1 MIKKSQIKEVLLK
14 YIVPLQKQYP
24 DFYLGGSLALILQ
37 KHIPARDVKDL
48 DIISPVSFG
57 DLHETKFPYRGMVT
71 SKKTYHI
78 REIKTCLDFFH
89 NPKAKYVTVKF
100 QGHNIKLSPVNEIVH
115 AKENKIWSPIY
126 KQKQENLKQ
135 IIKEVFTEIKLQPG
149 KTGTKVPSPYSK
161 FVKQFPNK
169 LNLKLEKYDLSGD
182 EPGQKYSWEEAS
194 SKLSSATRNNAE
206 SFFNKFNTQPQNIYI
221 GIVYRGISDFDFYQN
236 PPDSQIYIGTTPLYT
251 AKSFYIE
258 GNYKGTPI
266 IIARKETRSP
276 AAGQTYLVSPYA
288 KLQFNKVKDLPVN
301 EILAALKIPN
311 EGNIE
316 EIKAQPGKTGLKDD
330 RITIRQEKIFYNGP
344 PDYDANIEYGTVVFG
359 EGTDSK
365 KWVNIIYVYTPS
377 KRKIQLQPLGEPRDE
392 KIAILKQILN
402 DKNIP
407 YTISAI
413 GSSALPSI
421 DVNNTDKYF
430 IFKKDTSEIKVQPVN
445 KLVKPS
451 QKEFIIDKPYID
463 MDTSFIEDYIL
474 DYGEDYFGGGESFT
488 HITDNEYIN
497 FVLNGNYDYYFNYN
511 KKEIDYVLTLND
523 PLNIKDYARDKAETL
538 SNNPEDID
546 FFTEEIMLAIE
557 TLQDYIPKYLAAKN
571 ILKEKFTIINSDRFN
586 IMLTTLNMQGK
597 LGYAMI
603 NKKEGYFNK
612 NGEMVLYTDPQT

>member
-89 NPKAKYVTVKF
+89 NPKAKYVTANI
-100 QGHNIKLSPVNEIVH
+100 QGHTIKLSPIDEIVH
-115 AKENKIWSPIY
+115 AKENKIWSPVY
-126 KQKQENLKQ
+126 KNKQKDLKQ
-135 IIKEVFTEIKLQPG
+135 IIKEIFSEIKVQPKNTGVSSKIKKLGITLG
-149 KTGTKVPSPYSK
+149 KYNLSGNEIGSRYSWDYAQEKLSPTTKKNAEYFFK
-161 FVKQFPNK
+161 K
-169 LNLKLEKYDLSGD
+169 LNIIPTKIS
-182 EPGQKYSWEEAS
+182 
-194 SKLSSATRNNAE
+194 
-206 SFFNKFNTQPQNIYI
+206 I
-221 GIVYRGISDFDFYQN
+221 GLVYRGELSNEEFNNLSDIEKINKLEIEYK
-236 PPDSQIYIGTTPLYT
+236 

-276 AAGQTYLVSPYA
+276 MAGQTYLVSPYA
-288 KLQFNKVKDLPVN
+288 KLKFNNIKDLPAN

-311 EGNIE
+311 DGNVD
-316 EIKAQPGKTGLKDD
+316 EIKTQPGKTGLKDD
-330 RITIRQEKIFYNGP
+330 RITITQKKIFYDGP
-344 PDYDANIEYGTVVFG
+344 PNYDANIEYGTIIFFG
-359 EGTDSK
+359 DSRSL
-365 KWVNIIYVYTPS
+365 NTTIYVYTPS
-377 KRKIQLQPLGEPRDE
+377 KRKIQLQPLGEPREE
-392 KIAILKQILN
+392 KIAIIKQILN
-402 DKNIP
+402 NKNIP
-407 YTISAI
+407 YTMGTIGESAF
-413 GSSALPSI
+413 PSVN
-421 DVNNTDKYF
+421 VNNTDKYF
-430 IFKKDTSEIKVQPVN
+430 IFKKDTSEIKAQPVN
-445 KLVKPS
+445 RLIKPTK
-451 QKEFIIDKPYID
+451 KENITSKPYID
-463 MDTSFIEDYIL
+463 MDASFIEDYIL
-474 DYGEDYFGGGESFT
+474 DYGADYFDSGESFT
-488 HITDNEYIN
+488 RIADNEYIDYI
-497 FVLNGNYDYYFNYN
+497 LNGNYKYYFNDN
-511 KKEIDYVLTLND
+511 KKEIDYVLTLDD

-538 SNNPEDID
+538 SDDPEDID

-557 TLQDYIPKYLAAKN
+557 TLQDYFPKYLAAKN
-571 ILKEKFTIINSDRFN
+571 ILKDKFTIINSDEFN

-612 NGEMVLYTDPQT
+612 NGEIVTYTT

>member
-1 MIKKSQIKEVLLK
+1 M
-14 YIVPLQKQYP
+14 
-24 DFYLGGSLALILQ
+24 
-37 KHIPARDVKDL
+37 
-48 DIISPVSFG
+48 
-57 DLHETKFPYRGMVT
+57 
-71 SKKTYHI
+71 
-78 REIKTCLDFFH
+78 
-89 NPKAKYVTVKF
+89 
-100 QGHNIKLSPVNEIVH
+100 
-115 AKENKIWSPIY
+115 
-126 KQKQENLKQ
+126 
-135 IIKEVFTEIKLQPG
+135 
-149 KTGTKVPSPYSK
+149 
-161 FVKQFPNK
+161 
-169 LNLKLEKYDLSGD
+169 
-182 EPGQKYSWEEAS
+182 
-194 SKLSSATRNNAE
+194 
-206 SFFNKFNTQPQNIYI
+206 
-221 GIVYRGISDFDFYQN
+221 
-236 PPDSQIYIGTTPLYT
+236 
-251 AKSFYIE
+251 
-258 GNYKGTPI
+258 
-266 IIARKETRSP
+266 
-276 AAGQTYLVSPYA
+276 
-288 KLQFNKVKDLPVN
+288 
-301 EILAALKIPN
+301 
-311 EGNIE
+311 
-316 EIKAQPGKTGLKDD
+316 
-330 RITIRQEKIFYNGP
+330 
-344 PDYDANIEYGTVVFG
+344 
-359 EGTDSK
+359 
-365 KWVNIIYVYTPS
+365 YVYTPS
-377 KRKIQLQPLGEPRDE
+377 KRKINFQPLGEPREE

-407 YTISAI
+407 YTTSAI

-451 QKEFIIDKPYID
+451 QKEFITNKPYID

-497 FVLNGNYDYYFNYN
+497 FVLNGNYDYYFNNN

-571 ILKEKFTIINSDRFN
+571 ILKEKFTIINSDGFN

-612 NGEMVLYTDPQT
+612 NGEMVLYTDSQTYQKVLSESQYSQLELTPIGELLLNYLNSDVESNKPENYHLSSRDEQILMDIGMYIDGLYGDNRFSNLDLFALDIASGEYQDPQFGKSEIVKKINRAIQKGWVKIVPYEGNPFKNSNYNDDDEY

>member
-89 NPKAKYVTVKF
+89 NPKAKYIAVKF
-100 QGHNIKLSPVNEIVH
+100 QGYTIKLSPVNEIIH

-149 KTGTKVPSPYSK
+149 KTG
-161 FVKQFPNK
+161 
-169 LNLKLEKYDLSGD
+169 
-182 EPGQKYSWEEAS
+182 
-194 SKLSSATRNNAE
+194 
-206 SFFNKFNTQPQNIYI
+206 
-221 GIVYRGISDFDFYQN
+221 
-236 PPDSQIYIGTTPLYT
+236 
-251 AKSFYIE
+251 
-258 GNYKGTPI
+258 
-266 IIARKETRSP
+266 
-276 AAGQTYLVSPYA
+276 
-288 KLQFNKVKDLPVN
+288 
-301 EILAALKIPN
+301 
-311 EGNIE
+311 
-316 EIKAQPGKTGLKDD
+316 LKDD
-330 RITIRQEKIFYNGP
+330 RITIRQEKIFYDGP
-344 PDYDANIEYGTVVFG
+344 PDYDANIEYGTIVFG

-365 KWVNIIYVYTPS
+365 KWVNTIYVYTPS
-377 KRKIQLQPLGEPRDE
+377 KRKIQLQPLGEPREE

-407 YTISAI
+407 YTTSAI

-451 QKEFIIDKPYID
+451 QKEFITNKPYID

-497 FVLNGNYDYYFNYN
+497 FVLNGNYDYYFNNN

-571 ILKEKFTIINSDRFN
+571 ILKEKFTIINSDGFN

>member
-89 NPKAKYVTVKF
+89 NPKAKYITIKF
-100 QGHNIKLSPVNEIVH
+100 QGHNIKLSPVNEIIH

-135 IIKEVFTEIKLQPG
+135 IIKEVFTEIKVQPDKIGLNSKIKKLDIILG
-149 KTGTKVPSPYSK
+149 KY
-161 FVKQFPNK
+161 NI
-169 LNLKLEKYDLSGD
+169 SGD
-182 EPGQKYSWEEAS
+182 EIGSKYLWTYAQE
-194 SKLSSATRNNAE
+194 KLTPTTRNNAE
-206 SFFNKFNTQPQNIYI
+206 SFFSKLNITPTKISI
-221 GIVYRGISDFDFYQN
+221 GLVYRGELSNEEFNNLTDFEKIN
-236 PPDSQIYIGTTPLYT
+236 RLETERK

-258 GNYKGTPI
+258 GNYQGTPI

-276 AAGQTYLVSPYA
+276 AAGQTNLFSPYA
-288 KLQFNKVKDLPVN
+288 KLQFNKVKDLPAN

-330 RITIRQEKIFYNGP
+330 RITIRQEKIFYDGP

-365 KWVNIIYVYTPS
+365 KWINTMYVYTPS
-377 KRKIQLQPLGEPRDE
+377 KRKINFQPLGEPRDE
-392 KIAILKQILN
+392 KVAMLKQMLDN
-402 DKNIP
+402 KNIP
-407 YTISAI
+407 YTISAL
-413 GSSALPSI
+413 GSSVYTSI

-445 KLVKPS
+445 KLNKPVK
-451 QKEFIIDKPYID
+451 KVKITDKPYID
-463 MDTSFIEDYIL
+463 IDTSFIEDYIL
-474 DYGEDYFGGGESFT
+474 DYGEIDENPLEIYLDNHEIFDTLIRES
-488 HITDNEYIN
+488 EYIN
-497 FVLNGNYDYYFNYN
+497 FILNGDYGLYFNSN
-511 KKEIDYVLTLND
+511 PQEIDNVLTLND
-523 PLNIKDYARDKAETL
+523 PLNIKDYAEEQAKFL
-538 SNNPEDID
+538 SSGNPEDES
-546 FFTEEIMLAIE
+546 FYKEEMIMAIE
-557 TLQDYIPKYLAAKN
+557 TIQDNIPKYTAAKK
-571 ILKEKFTIINSDRFN
+571 ILKDKFTIINNDEFS
-586 IMLTTLNMQGK
+586 IILTTSNMHGK
-597 LGYAMI
+597 FLYTMI
-603 NKKEGYFNK
+603 LKQDGYFNK
-612 NGEMVLYTDPQT
+612 NGEIVLYTDPQT

>member
-89 NPKAKYVTVKF
+89 NPKAKYIAVKF
-100 QGHNIKLSPVNEIVH
+100 QGHNIKLSPVNEIIH
-115 AKENKIWSPIY
+115 AKENKIWSPVY

-135 IIKEVFTEIKLQPG
+135 IIKEVFT
-149 KTGTKVPSPYSK
+149 
-161 FVKQFPNK
+161 
-169 LNLKLEKYDLSGD
+169 
-182 EPGQKYSWEEAS
+182 
-194 SKLSSATRNNAE
+194 
-206 SFFNKFNTQPQNIYI
+206 
-221 GIVYRGISDFDFYQN
+221 
-236 PPDSQIYIGTTPLYT
+236 
-251 AKSFYIE
+251 
-258 GNYKGTPI
+258 
-266 IIARKETRSP
+266 
-276 AAGQTYLVSPYA
+276 
-288 KLQFNKVKDLPVN
+288 
-301 EILAALKIPN
+301 
-311 EGNIE
+311 

-330 RITIRQEKIFYNGP
+330 RITIRQEKIFYDGP

-365 KWVNIIYVYTPS
+365 KWINTMYVYTPS
-377 KRKIQLQPLGEPRDE
+377 KRKINFQPLGEPREE

-407 YTISAI
+407 YTTSAI

-451 QKEFIIDKPYID
+451 QKEFITNKPYID

-497 FVLNGNYDYYFNYN
+497 FVLNGNYDYYFNNN

-571 ILKEKFTIINSDRFN
+571 ILKEKFTIINSDGFN

-612 NGEMVLYTDPQT
+612 NGEMVLYTDSQTYQKVLSESQYSQLELTPIGELLLNYLNSDVESNKPENYHLSSRDEQILMDIGMYIDGLYGDNRFSNLDLFALDIASGEYQDPQFGKSEIVKKINRAIQKGWVKIVPYEGNPFKNSNYNDDDEY

>member
-57 DLHETKFPYRGMVT
+57 DLHETKFPYKGMVT

-89 NPKAKYVTVKF
+89 NPKAKYVTVKI
-100 QGHNIKLSPVNEIVH
+100 QGHTIKLSPIDEIVH
-115 AKENKIWSPIY
+115 AKENKIWSPVY
-126 KQKQENLKQ
+126 KNKQKDLKQ
-135 IIKEVFTEIKLQPG
+135 IIKEIFSEIKVQPK
-149 KTGTKVPSPYSK
+149 KTGLNNKIKKLGITLEKYNLSGNEIGSKYPWVYAQEKLSPTTKKNAEY
-161 FVKQFPNK
+161 FFNK
-169 LNLKLEKYDLSGD
+169 LNITPTKIS
-182 EPGQKYSWEEAS
+182 
-194 SKLSSATRNNAE
+194 
-206 SFFNKFNTQPQNIYI
+206 I
-221 GIVYRGISDFDFYQN
+221 GLVYRGSLSDEEFNNLSDLEKIN
-236 PPDSQIYIGTTPLYT
+236 KLETEPK

-288 KLQFNKVKDLPVN
+288 KLKFNNIKDLPAN

-311 EGNIE
+311 DGNVD
-316 EIKAQPGKTGLKDD
+316 EIKAQPVNRLIKPTKKEN
-330 RITIRQEKIFYNGP
+330 IT
-344 PDYDANIEYGTVVFG
+344 
-359 EGTDSK
+359 S
-365 KWVNIIYVYTPS
+365 
-377 KRKIQLQPLGEPRDE
+377 
-392 KIAILKQILN
+392 
-402 DKNIP
+402 
-407 YTISAI
+407 
-413 GSSALPSI
+413 
-421 DVNNTDKYF
+421 
-430 IFKKDTSEIKVQPVN
+430 
-445 KLVKPS
+445 
-451 QKEFIIDKPYID
+451 KPYID
-463 MDTSFIEDYIL
+463 MDASFIEDYIL
-474 DYGEDYFGGGESFT
+474 DYGADYFDSGESFT
-488 HITDNEYIN
+488 RIIDNEYIDYI
-497 FVLNGNYDYYFNYN
+497 LNGNYKYYFNDN
-511 KKEIDYVLTLND
+511 KKEIDYVLTLDD

-538 SNNPEDID
+538 SDNPEDID

-557 TLQDYIPKYLAAKN
+557 TLQDYFPKYLAAKN
-571 ILKEKFTIINSDRFN
+571 ILKDKFTIINSDEFN

-612 NGEMVLYTDPQT
+612 NGEIVTYTT

>member
-48 DIISPVSFG
+48 DIISPASFG

-100 QGHNIKLSPVNEIVH
+100 QGHTIKLSPVNEIIH

-135 IIKEVFTEIKLQPG
+135 IIKEVFTEIKVQ
-149 KTGTKVPSPYSK
+149 
-161 FVKQFPNK
+161 PNK
-169 LNLKLEKYDLSGD
+169 IGLNSKIKKLDIILGKYNISGD
-182 EPGQKYSWEEAS
+182 EIGSKYLWTYAQE
-194 SKLSSATRNNAE
+194 KLTPTTRNNAE
-206 SFFNKFNTQPQNIYI
+206 SFFSKLNITPTKISI
-221 GIVYRGISDFDFYQN
+221 GLVYRGELSNEEFNNLTDFEKIN
-236 PPDSQIYIGTTPLYT
+236 RLETERK

-258 GNYKGTPI
+258 GNYQGTPI

-276 AAGQTYLVSPYA
+276 AAGQTNLFSPYA
-288 KLQFNKVKDLPVN
+288 KLQFSNFKDLPAN

-330 RITIRQEKIFYNGP
+330 RITIRQEKIFYDGP

-365 KWVNIIYVYTPS
+365 KWINTMYVYTPS
-377 KRKIQLQPLGEPRDE
+377 KRKIKFQPLGEPRDE
-392 KIAILKQILN
+392 KVAMLKQMLDN
-402 DKNIP
+402 KNIP
-407 YTISAI
+407 YTTNEAGFITA
-413 GSSALPSI
+413 I

-445 KLVKPS
+445 KLIKPS
-451 QKEFIIDKPYID
+451 
-463 MDTSFIEDYIL
+463 
-474 DYGEDYFGGGESFT
+474 
-488 HITDNEYIN
+488 
-497 FVLNGNYDYYFNYN
+497 
-511 KKEIDYVLTLND
+511 KK
-523 PLNIKDYARDKAETL
+523 
-538 SNNPEDID
+538 
-546 FFTEEIMLAIE
+546 
-557 TLQDYIPKYLAAKN
+557 
-571 ILKEKFTIINSDRFN
+571 
-586 IMLTTLNMQGK
+586 K
-597 LGYAMI
+597 L
-603 NKKEGYFNK
+603 
-612 NGEMVLYTDPQT
+612 

>member
-48 DIISPVSFG
+48 DIISPASFG

-89 NPKAKYVTVKF
+89 NPKAKYITIKF
-100 QGHNIKLSPVNEIVH
+100 QGHNIKLSPVNEIIH

-135 IIKEVFTEIKLQPG
+135 IIKEVFTEIKVQPDKIGLNNKIKKIGIILG
-149 KTGTKVPSPYSK
+149 KY
-161 FVKQFPNK
+161 NI
-169 LNLKLEKYDLSGD
+169 SGD
-182 EPGQKYSWEEAS
+182 EIGNKYPWTYAQE
-194 SKLSSATRNNAE
+194 KLNPTTKNNAE
-206 SFFNKFNTQPQNIYI
+206 SFFNKLNITPTKISI
-221 GIVYRGISDFDFYQN
+221 GLVYRGELSNEEFNNLTDFEKIN
-236 PPDSQIYIGTTPLYT
+236 RLETERK

-258 GNYKGTPI
+258 GNYQGTPI

-276 AAGQTYLVSPYA
+276 AAGQTNLFSPYT
-288 KLQFNKVKDLPVN
+288 KLQFNKVKDLPAN

-311 EGNIE
+311 NGNIE
-316 EIKAQPGKTGLKDD
+316 EIKTQPGKTGLKDD
-330 RITIRQEKIFYNGP
+330 RITIRQEKIFYDGP

-365 KWVNIIYVYTPS
+365 KWINTMYVYTPS
-377 KRKIQLQPLGEPRDE
+377 KRKINFQPLGEPRDE
-392 KIAILKQILN
+392 KVAMLKQMLDN
-402 DKNIP
+402 KNIP
-407 YTISAI
+407 YTISALV
-413 GSSALPSI
+413 SPVYTSI

-451 QKEFIIDKPYID
+451 QKEFITNKPYID
-463 MDTSFIEDYIL
+463 IDTSFIEDYIL

-571 ILKEKFTIINSDRFN
+571 ILKEKFTIINSDGFN

-612 NGEMVLYTDPQT
+612 NGEMVLYIDP